1 VKTRV
6 QKWGN
11 SLGVRI
17 PKPFALELGLEDDET
32 VEISL
37 RQRRLIIQ
45 PAAQSLDELLARVT
59 RKNVHREVDFGPA
72 QGREAW

>member
-59 RKNVHREVDFGPA
+59 RKNVHREVVGPA